1 MPKPTPFAVDLQNV
15 ALDVRQGEIVGIAG
29 IAGNGQDELFAAL
42 SGERL
47 ADRPEAV
54 VINGVP
60 SGRLGVTERRKF
72 GAAFVPEERLG
83 HGAVPRLSLSS
94 NIVLTRHSTNDRIV
108 RGGVVFSR
116 TAKEVGGRV
125 SQTFDV
131 RKGTADP
138 EATALSGGNLQKFV
152 VGREIDRKPGVLVV
166 CQPTWGV
173 DAGAATTIR
182 QALVDLA
189 RSGSAVLM
197 ISQDL
202 DEILEISDRIA
213 VISKGHLSAPRDAH
227 GITREEIGLMM
238 AGVGEGGSV
247 AH

>member
-1 MPKPTPFAVDLQNV
+1 
-15 ALDVRQGEIVGIAG
+15 
-29 IAGNGQDELFAAL
+29 
-42 SGERL
+42 
-47 ADRPEAV
+47 
-54 VINGVP
+54 
-60 SGRLGVTERRKF
+60 
-72 GAAFVPEERLG
+72 VPEERLG

-108 RGGVVFSR
+108 RAGVVFSR

-202 DEILEISDRIA
+202 DEILEISDRVA
-213 VISKGHLSAPRDAH
+213 VISKGHLSAPRKTH
-227 GITREEIGLMM
+227 GITREEIGLLM
-238 AGVGEGGSV
+238 GG
-247 AH
+247 AHGH